1 LAASLKADLFIY
13 HAAELVTPL
22 ANLDFKP
29 AQFIVIEDGALAAW
43 NGEIAWVGKTAEAK
57 GTIELQDSATVL
69 DVSGKTV
76 TPGLVDCHT
85 HPIFF
90 GTREDEFAMR
100 IAGKSYEEIARAGGG
115 IRASVRQLRSA
126 SKAQLIAAALPRL
139 DRFLAHGTTTIET
152 KSGYGLTLA
161 DEIKSLEVIQELNR
175 LHALELVP
183 TFLGAHEFP
192 DEYRGNQA
200 EYIDLLIKEM
210 IPAVRE
216 RGLAEFCDIF
226 CEAQVFNANDS
237 RKILRAARA
246 AGFKL
251 KIHADQLSR
260 NGGSALAAELGAV
273 SADHLE
279 FSTESD
285 WEMLKAKRVVPVVL
299 PGAVFFLGKEN
310 YPPARRMLNLGLP
323 VAVATDFNP
332 GTCMTE
338 SMPIMLT
345 LSCLKLKLT
354 PAEALTAA
362 TYHAA
367 QALAR
372 GNLLGTLEVGK
383 KADVVIWDMPNHQH
397 LPYHFGVN
405 LVRTVIKSGKIVWQ
419 N

>member
-1 LAASLKADLFIY
+1 
-13 HAAELVTPL
+13 
-22 ANLDFKP
+22 
-29 AQFIVIEDGALAAW
+29 
-43 NGEIAWVGKTAEAK
+43 
-57 GTIELQDSATVL
+57 
-69 DVSGKTV
+69 
-76 TPGLVDCHT
+76 
-85 HPIFF
+85 
-90 GTREDEFAMR
+90 
-100 IAGKSYEEIARAGGG
+100 
-115 IRASVRQLRSA
+115 
-126 SKAQLIAAALPRL
+126 
-139 DRFLAHGTTTIET
+139 
-152 KSGYGLTLA
+152 
-161 DEIKSLEVIQELNR
+161 
-175 LHALELVP
+175 
-183 TFLGAHEFP
+183 
-192 DEYRGNQA
+192 
-200 EYIDLLIKEM
+200 
-210 IPAVRE
+210 
-216 RGLAEFCDIF
+216 
-226 CEAQVFNANDS
+226 
-237 RKILRAARA
+237 
-246 AGFKL
+246 
-251 KIHADQLSR
+251 
-260 NGGSALAAELGAV
+260 
-273 SADHLE
+273 
-279 FSTESD
+279 
-285 WEMLKAKRVVPVVL
+285 MLKAKRVVPVVL